1 MFNDRI
7 PAGTLPFGLAVVLTT
22 ATLVVVVAHWEL
34 PHFAWDNFDSLDF
47 AVRSAH
53 TYSLGS
59 KCSVVPSVDCKNVE
73 QVVDAAGYAI
83 PLPLPAILV

>member
-1 MFNDRI
+1 VFNDRI

-59 KCSVVPSVDCKNVE
+59 KCSVVPSVDYNT
-73 QVVDAAGYAI
+73 AARVAGDIGPVA
-83 PLPLPAILV
+83 